1 MGADLVGYC
10 RWFGNQVY
18 EQFTGYDCFKSA
30 SALTYTTLFSIVPI
44 MAVGYRTLAF
54 LPEYDQ
60 VGDIVSNFIFRN
72 FVPESSAIVQSQL
85 ADFSSRALQL
95 VGPSSVILFVTSFLL
110 LVTIEK
116 SFNDI
121 WQIHE
126 RRKGWSRLVNYWAVL
141 TIGPPLLVASIVG
154 STYLLTFPLVTE
166 NAPLISQAMLAWL
179 PIIAAIATFT
189 VLFYAVPNTVV
200 PFKHA
205 LAGGVMT
212 AILFEIGKLGF
223 RFMVTQVDIASVYG
237 TFAAVPFFLMWLY
250 MVWLLILA
258 GGVFVRT
265 LSLSQEVAETTPEPV
280 VIKALR
286 VLKILRD
293 AHVDGEQ
300 VTEASIN
307 RAVPMTREEHEQIVA
322 VLRQQR
328 LLQTTEEDR
337 WVLARSLRDVSLWS
351 LHSHLPGAMVLENF
365 EGVGGLESITER
377 FLACAAFGHEQ
388 LDVSI
393 EEVLA
398 S

>member
-1 MGADLVGYC
+1 M
-10 RWFGNQVY
+10 
-18 EQFTGYDCFKSA
+18 
-30 SALTYTTLFSIVPI
+30 
-44 MAVGYRTLAF
+44 
-54 LPEYDQ
+54 
-60 VGDIVSNFIFRN
+60 
-72 FVPESSAIVQSQL
+72 
-85 ADFSSRALQL
+85 
-95 VGPSSVILFVTSFLL
+95 

-205 LAGGVMT
+205 LVGGVMT

-237 TFAAVPFFLMWLY
+237 TFAAVPLFLMWLY

-265 LSLSQEVAETTPEPV
+265 LSLSQEVVEATPEPL

-293 AHVDGEQ
+293 AHAEGAQ

-307 RAVPMTREEHEQIVA
+307 RAVPMTREEYEQMVA

-328 LLQTTEEDR
+328 LLQTTGEDR

-351 LHSHLPGAMVLENF
+351 LHSHLPGAMMLEDF
-365 EGVGGLESITER
+365 EGVGGLESITGR
-377 FLACAAFGHEQ
+377 FVACATFGREQ

>member
-10 RWFGNQVY
+10 RWFGNQVH
-18 EQFTGYDCFKSA
+18 EHFTGYDCFKSA

-95 VGPSSVILFVTSFLL
+95 AGPSSIILFVTSFLL

-166 NAPLISQAMLAWL
+166 NAPLISQVMLAWL

-250 MVWLLILA
+250 MVWLLIL
-258 GGVFVRT
+258 
-265 LSLSQEVAETTPEPV
+265 LSMRVASGSV
-280 VIKALR
+280 
-286 VLKILRD
+286 
-293 AHVDGEQ
+293 
-300 VTEASIN
+300 
-307 RAVPMTREEHEQIVA
+307 
-322 VLRQQR
+322 
-328 LLQTTEEDR
+328 
-337 WVLARSLRDVSLWS
+337 
-351 LHSHLPGAMVLENF
+351 
-365 EGVGGLESITER
+365 
-377 FLACAAFGHEQ
+377 
-388 LDVSI
+388 
-393 EEVLA
+393 
-398 S
+398 

>member
-10 RWFGNQVY
+10 RWFGRQVY

-60 VGDIVSNFIFRN
+60 VGDKVSNFIFRN
-72 FVPESSAIVQSQL
+72 FVPESSAIIQSQL

-95 VGPSSVILFVTSFLL
+95 AGPSSVILLVTSFLL

-121 WQIHE
+121 WQIRD

-141 TIGPPLLVASIVG
+141 TVGPPLLVASIVG

-166 NAPLISQAMLAWL
+166 NAPLISEVMLGWL
-179 PIIAAIATFT
+179 PLVATIATFT
-189 VLFYAVPNTVV
+189 ALFYAVPNTVV

-205 LAGGVMT
+205 FVGGVLT
-212 AILFEIGKLGF
+212 AIFFQIGKLGF
-223 RFMVTQVDIASVYG
+223 RFMVTQIDVTTVYG

-250 MVWLLILA
+250 TVWILILV
-258 GGVFVRT
+258 GGIFVRT
-265 LSLSQEVAETTPEPV
+265 LSLSQDVVQATPEPL
-280 VIKALR
+280 VIKCVR
-286 VLKILRD
+286 VLKLLRD
-293 AHVDGEQ
+293 ANVDGSR
-300 VTEASIN
+300 VTEAVIN
-307 RAVPMTREEHEQIVA
+307 RIVPMTREEREQIIA
-322 VLRQQR
+322 VLRQER
-328 LLQTTEEDR
+328 LLQTTDEGR
-337 WVLARSLRDVSLWS
+337 WLLARSLTEVSLMS
-351 LHSHLPGAMVLENF
+351 LHSLLSGTMLLEDLNGIDGF
-365 EGVGGLESITER
+365 ESITDR
-377 FLACAAFGHEQ
+377 LRACVVYGHEQ
-388 LDVSI
+388 LDVSLD
-393 EEVLA
+393 EVLA

>member
-1 MGADLVGYC
+1 
-10 RWFGNQVY
+10 
-18 EQFTGYDCFKSA
+18 
-30 SALTYTTLFSIVPI
+30 LFSIVPI

-60 VGDIVSNFIFRN
+60 VGNIVSNFIFRN

-95 VGPSSVILFVTSFLL
+95 AGPSSVILFVTSFLL

-154 STYLLTFPLVTE
+154 STYLLTFPLITE
-166 NAPLISQAMLAWL
+166 NALLISQVLLAWL
-179 PIIAAIATFT
+179 PFIAAIATFT

-205 LAGGVMT
+205 VVGGVMT
-212 AILFEIGKLGF
+212 AILFEIGKFGF

-265 LSLSQEVAETTPEPV
+265 LSLSQDVAEATPEPL
-280 VIKALR
+280 VIKGLR
-286 VLKILRD
+286 VLKILRE
-293 AHVDGEQ
+293 AHVDGAR

-307 RAVPMTREEHEQIVA
+307 RAVPMTREEHERIVA
-322 VLRQQR
+322 VLRQER
-328 LLQTTEEDR
+328 LLQTTGEDR
-337 WVLARSLRDVSLWS
+337 WVLARSLRDVTLWS
-351 LHSHLPGAMVLENF
+351 LYSHLPGSMMLEDF
-365 EGVGGLESITER
+365 DGIEGLESIKER
-377 FLACAAFGHEQ
+377 FRAYAAFGHEQ

-393 EEVLA
+393 EEILA
-398 S
+398 N

>member
-1 MGADLVGYC
+1 MGADLIGYC
-10 RWFGNQVY
+10 RWFGDRVY
-18 EQFTGYDCFKSA
+18 EQFTSYDCFKSA

-85 ADFSSRALQL
+85 ADFSSRAMKLA
-95 VGPSSVILFVTSFLL
+95 GPSSVILFVTSFLL

-166 NAPLISQAMLAWL
+166 NAPLISQVMLAWL
-179 PIIAAIATFT
+179 PLIATIATFT
-189 VLFYAVPNTVV
+189 MLFYAVPNTVV

-205 LAGGVMT
+205 IAGGVLT
-212 AILFEIGKLGF
+212 AILFEVGKLGF
-223 RFMVTQVDIASVYG
+223 RLMVTQVDVATVYG

-250 MVWLLILA
+250 LVGLLILA

-265 LSLSQEVAETTPEPV
+265 LSLSENIVEATPESI
-280 VIKALR
+280 VIKCLR
-286 VLKILRD
+286 VLKMLRD
-293 AHVDGEQ
+293 AYVDGAQ
-300 VTEASIN
+300 VTESMIN
-307 RAVPMTREEHEQIVA
+307 RAVPMTREEHDRIVA
-322 VLRQQR
+322 VLRLER
-328 LLQTTEEDR
+328 LLQTGGDDR
-337 WVLARSLRDVSLWS
+337 WVLARSLRDVTLWS
-351 LHSHLPGAMVLENF
+351 LYSHLSDTVPLEEF
-365 EGVGGLESITER
+365 EDTDGLESIAER
-377 FLACAAFGHEQ
+377 FRACAAFGHEQ

>member
-95 VGPSSVILFVTSFLL
+95 AGPSSVILFVTSFLL

-141 TIGPPLLVASIVG
+141 TVGPPLLVASIVG
-154 STYLLTFPLVTE
+154 STYLLTFPLVAE
-166 NAPLISQAMLAWL
+166 NAPLISQVMLAWL

-205 LAGGVMT
+205 LVGGVMT

-250 MVWLLILA
+250 VVWLLILA

-265 LSLSQEVAETTPEPV
+265 LSLSQDVAEATPEPV

-293 AHVDGEQ
+293 AHADGAQ
-300 VTEASIN
+300 VTETSIN

-328 LLQTTEEDR
+328 LLQTTGEDR

-351 LHSHLPGAMVLENF
+351 LHSHLPSAIMLEDF

-377 FLACAAFGHEQ
+377 FLACASFGREQ

-398 S
+398 T